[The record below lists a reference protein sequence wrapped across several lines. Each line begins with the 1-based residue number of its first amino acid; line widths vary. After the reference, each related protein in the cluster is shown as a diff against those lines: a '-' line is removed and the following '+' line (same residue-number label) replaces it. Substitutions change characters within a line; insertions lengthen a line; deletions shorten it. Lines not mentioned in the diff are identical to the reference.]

1 MILNNYWKWLD
12 ATLKTYFHSES
23 YYDPT
28 TDIGM
33 KNLSGED
40 APISLA
46 SNSDET
52 AWESRNFENG
62 EMRFGSGTGSTT
74 AEDYSVATDI
84 TDSLS
89 NLSLSISSAGTNG
102 LDRTFTATGANNS
115 GSAIT
120 ITQVGSAKTVKW
132 YDNDTGYHT
141 EKVLFCKTTLTTPIT
156 VEDGDSFLINLAWN
170 EV

>member
-12 ATLKTYFHSES
+12 AILKTYFYSES
-23 YYDPT
+23 YNDPT

-33 KNLSGED
+33 KDLSGND

-46 SNSDET
+46 SSSNET

-62 EMRFGSGTGSTT
+62 EMRFGSGTGSAT
-74 AEDYSVATDI
+74 ADDYALATDI

-89 NLSLSISSAGTNG
+89 NISLSISSAGTNG
-102 LDRTFTATGANNS
+102 LDRTFTVTGTNNS

-120 ITQVGSAKTVKW
+120 ITQVGYAKTVKW
-132 YDNDTGYHT
+132 YDSDTGYHT
-141 EKVLFCKTTLTTPIT
+141 EKVLF
-156 VEDGDSFLINLAWN
+156 
-170 EV
+170 